1 MKKAYSIHVKGRVQ
15 NVGYRYNALQ
25 RANELSIS
33 GIIRNRS
40 DGTVYIEAEGEA
52 ENLEQFI
59 AWCQHGPDWAHVDD
73 LNIEE
78 YPVSGFKDFTI
89 R

>member
-59 AWCQHGPDWAHVDD
+59 AWCQHGPDWADVDD

-78 YPVSGFKDFTI
+78 YPVSGYKDFKI